1 MGWSIKLLTI
11 LEYTVFLSRRGG
23 IDCLLTLRSIKYCI
37 MDTLHLFVFVNVI
50 VFLFGIFVFDF
61 CGKFLTFLWKNCED
75 FVQKLSLD
83 FGTNFIFEKAD
94 CLHLFLLYFTNP
106 SQKSRKLKPFH
117 FFSKIDPSNPPPCE
131 ALRNLV
137 LLWQSN

>member
-1 MGWSIKLLTI
+1 MSIHLTMHI
-11 LEYTVFLSRRGG
+11 YS
-23 IDCLLTLRSIKYCI
+23 I
-37 MDTLHLFVFVNVI
+37 MDTLHHFVFVNVI

-75 FVQKLSLD
+75 FVQKLSLY

-106 SQKSRKLKPFH
+106 SQKSRKLKPFC
-117 FFSKIDPSNPPPCE
+117 FYSKIDPFRPSPCE
-131 ALRNLV
+131 MMLFLG
-137 LLWQSN
+137 LLGDSR